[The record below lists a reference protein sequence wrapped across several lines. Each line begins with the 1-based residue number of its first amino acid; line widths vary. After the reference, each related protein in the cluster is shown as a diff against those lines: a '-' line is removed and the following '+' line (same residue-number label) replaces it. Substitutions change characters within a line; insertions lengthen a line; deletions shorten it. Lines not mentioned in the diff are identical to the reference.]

1 MHRRHRLGRS
11 NQASAY
17 YGFWQRI
24 KPKTDAAASNA
35 FMSNPACVTQAQRR
49 TALLYRTGCLHNQKR
64 AKRFGMV
71 KSDACP
77 LCRQP
82 DGCSHIASGCRHAA
96 MERMYTER
104 HNRAGRILLRAISK
118 GDRGNDLVMAD
129 VGSAAKCDADG
140 APTLNIN
147 HVPLSLLPYPKPAT
161 EQQRENHLSALRR
174 LRPDALLVSQGSSE
188 SATKI
193 TIIEVKYCID
203 TKPEDQMARA
213 REQHQELI
221 RRLVEAGYSARNI
234 SICPLLVGVSGTIY
248 KRTIKALKSLTK
260 LHTEAIRSL
269 HDIVARPAGT
279 WNTPAIPKT
288 TLPNLPEPSGAGQA
302 RGGGSFLSLW

>member
-1 MHRRHRLGRS
+1 
-11 NQASAY
+11 
-17 YGFWQRI
+17 
-24 KPKTDAAASNA
+24 
-35 FMSNPACVTQAQRR
+35 
-49 TALLYRTGCLHNQKR
+49 
-64 AKRFGMV
+64 
-71 KSDACP
+71 
-77 LCRQP
+77 
-82 DGCSHIASGCRHAA
+82 
-96 MERMYTER
+96 
-104 HNRAGRILLRAISK
+104 
-118 GDRGNDLVMAD
+118 MAD

-140 APTLNIN
+140 APTLNMN

-174 LRPDALLVSQGSSE
+174 LRPDALRVSQGSSKIK

-221 RRLVEAGYSARNI
+221 RRLIEAGYSARNI

-248 KRTIKALKSLTK
+248 KRTIKALKSLGVAHTHATTCTAK

-269 HDIVARPAGT
+269 HDIVKTRRHLEHTSNSKDNP
-279 WNTPAIPKT
+279 PK
-288 TLPNLPEPSGAGQA
+288 PP
-302 RGGGSFLSLW
+302 